1 MSKDKGDAK
10 IREALKREALNQVPP
25 GKPDPK
31 PLTKI
36 LRIAKDNDD
45 SSDSR

>member
-1 MSKDKGDAK
+1 MSKDKAEAR
-10 IREALKREALNQVPP
+10 IREILKQEALDKVPP

-36 LRIAKDNDD
+36 LRVTKDDD
-45 SSDSR
+45 GDN